1 MSGEMAGVIAAVLV
15 VTYNLRIGIA
25 ALRGMRRG
33 PFI

>member
-15 VTYNLRIGIA
+15 VAYNLRIGIA
-25 ALRGMRRG
+25 ALRGTRRG